1 VPVHT
6 GSHQTVTN
14 TMEAETSTIGPHWKA
29 SAIEVG
35 VVGKRE
41 ERWKIKKTGDQ
52 RTGDR
57 GY

>member
-1 VPVHT
+1 
-6 GSHQTVTN
+6 
-14 TMEAETSTIGPHWKA
+14 MEAETSTIGPHWKA